1 MSTAKNRVCYF
12 YDNEIGN
19 FYYGPGHPM
28 KPHRIRMTHTLLLNY
43 GIYKHMQVFRPQLAG
58 VEDMTQFHADD
69 YIAFLQKINP
79 RNMVE
84 NLRELQQFNV
94 GEDCPVFEGLYEY
107 CQLSAGGS
115 IGGAI
120 RLNQSEADI
129 AINWSGGLHHAKRCE
144 ASGFCYVND
153 IVLAILELLKK
164 HRRVLYIDID
174 IHHGDGVEE
183 AFFTTDR
190 VMTVSFHKY
199 GEYFPGTGDIKDVG
213 TKEGKNY
220 SVNFPLKD
228 GIDDE
233 SFMMIFDA
241 VMAKVMAQ
249 YQPDAIVLQCGAD
262 SLTGDRL
269 GSFNLSLRGH
279 GHCVEFM
286 KKYGKPMLVLG
297 GGGYTIRNV
306 ARCWCYETAC
316 CCNVELPDQLP
327 FNDYYDYYGPD
338 FQLHIAPSNME
349 NLNHDKYLH
358 AHLEEIFTNLSAV
371 SVYAPSGNTGGVE
384 GTGIPGDLMS
394 LERDE
399 DKDDKDSRRNQHDV
413 DKRVAH
419 QAEYY
424 DRQEDELARGGR
436 LLPHH
441 SHKDDKDEDLLS
453 EFRPKS
459 DASPAPGAVAPASVE
474 GGAAASAAEAKP
486 KDAMDCE

>member
-1 MSTAKNRVCYF
+1 
-12 YDNEIGN
+12 
-19 FYYGPGHPM
+19 
-28 KPHRIRMTHTLLLNY
+28 MTHTLLLNY

-120 RLNQSEADI
+120 RLNQGEADV

-241 VMAKVMAQ
+241 VMAKVRRLCPPRPPFLFLSLITSVYVQVMAQ

-286 KKYGKPMLVLG
+286 KKC
-297 GGGYTIRNV
+297 
-306 ARCWCYETAC
+306 AR
-316 CCNVELPDQLP
+316 
-327 FNDYYDYYGPD
+327 
-338 FQLHIAPSNME
+338 
-349 NLNHDKYLH
+349 
-358 AHLEEIFTNLSAV
+358 
-371 SVYAPSGNTGGVE
+371 
-384 GTGIPGDLMS
+384 
-394 LERDE
+394 
-399 DKDDKDSRRNQHDV
+399 
-413 DKRVAH
+413 
-419 QAEYY
+419 
-424 DRQEDELARGGR
+424 R
-436 LLPHH
+436 LLHH
-441 SHKDDKDEDLLS
+441 Y
-453 EFRPKS
+453 
-459 DASPAPGAVAPASVE
+459 ASQ
-474 GGAAASAAEAKP
+474 
-486 KDAMDCE
+486 